1 MPINKTYKPTGIG
14 IRQKITVILLSIIML
29 SLIITGSVYHY
40 KSQESIEMVVVNHL
54 KTVANNK
61 RNAVFQIIK
70 KYQERIALISSRTQ
84 LRIALS
90 QLKQSETSD
99 ESTAHVHKI
108 YKIITDA
115 KASIK
120 SIQNII
126 VTNTDA
132 QVVTSSANIH
142 ANGEI
147 KRQLLPAKDKRYAI
161 AFNLN
166 KETDV
171 TTLFISQRLQLDGHL
186 IGYAILEMNLSDF
199 SVVTDTQ
206 FGLGNSEETTLVYQD
221 PSTGS
226 ITPIYPVALT
236 LGYEQGSWVDP
247 FALVRQKDDDIT
259 TYIDH
264 KGHDVLA
271 VAYAFKE
278 LNLGLVYKIDH
289 ADALGI
295 ISEQR
300 QFLIISSLAT
310 ALVGGIVV
318 LILSRTITKPII
330 DLTYVA
336 SMIANGDLSQRIQ
349 YFTKDELGMLAQA
362 FNQMADKLID
372 ANQVLEQRVSEKTLE
387 LFQANES
394 LARLNRDL
402 ELLSLKDALTGISNR
417 RAFDDLLEE
426 EWKRC
431 HRDGTS
437 LGLIMID
444 IDFFKKYNDSLG
456 HSAGDACLKQVANLI
471 DQAVHRNSDMVARYG
486 GEEFVVLLPNTP
498 LDDALSVAHR
508 IQEAMAK
515 GKILHP
521 DSPISSHVTLSIGLG
536 AIVPER
542 NTSPQA
548 FLEAV
553 DATLYLSK
561 DKGRNT
567 ISTIQDI

>member
-1 MPINKTYKPTGIG
+1 MPINKTFKPTGIG
-14 IRQKITVILLSIIML
+14 IRQKITVILLTIIML
-29 SLIITGSVYHY
+29 SLVITGSIYHF

-61 RNAVFQIIK
+61 RNAVFQIVK
-70 KYQERIALISSRTQ
+70 KYQERIALVSSRTQ
-84 LRIALS
+84 MRIALNKFS
-90 QLKQSETSD
+90 QSKVEGERAT
-99 ESTAHVHKI
+99 HIRKI

-120 SIQNII
+120 NIQNII
-126 VTNTDA
+126 VTNVDA
-132 QVVTSSANIH
+132 QVVTSSSNIN
-142 ANGEI
+142 ANGEV
-147 KRQLLPAKDKRYAI
+147 KRQLLPAKEKRFAI
-161 AFNLN
+161 AFELN
-166 KETDV
+166 EETDV
-171 TTLFISQRLQLDGHL
+171 TTLFIAQRLLLDGHL
-186 IGYAILEMNLSDF
+186 IGYVILEMGLSDF
-199 SVVTDTQ
+199 AVVTDTQ
-206 FGLGNSEETTLVYQD
+206 FGLGSSEETTLVYQE
-221 PSTGS
+221 PSTGH
-226 ITPIYPVALT
+226 ITPIYPEALT
-236 LGYEQGSWVDP
+236 LGYEQNSWVDP
-247 FALVRQKDDDIT
+247 FVLVRQRDDDIT
-259 TYIDH
+259 TYVDH

-336 SMIANGDLSQRIQ
+336 SMIANGDLSQRIHH
-349 YFTKDELGMLAQA
+349 FTKDELGMLAHA

-372 ANQVLEQRVSEKTLE
+372 ANQVLEQRVNEKTLE

-417 RAFDDLLEE
+417 RAFDALLEE
-426 EWKRC
+426 EWSRC
-431 HRDGTS
+431 HRDGTY

-444 IDFFKKYNDSLG
+444 IDFFKRFNDSLG
-456 HSAGDACLKQVANLI
+456 HSAGDACLKQVASIL
-471 DQAVHRNSDMVARYG
+471 DQTVHRNSDMVARYG
-486 GEEFVVLLPNTP
+486 GEEFVILLPNTP
-498 LDDALSVAHR
+498 LADVISVAHR
-508 IQEAMAK
+508 VQEAIEQ
-515 GKILHP
+515 GKIIHP
-521 DSPISSHVTLSIGLG
+521 DSPISSHITLSIGLG
-536 AIVPER
+536 STVPER
-542 NTSPQA
+542 NVSPQR
-548 FLEAV
+548 FLETV
-553 DATLYLSK
+553 DATLYISK

-567 ISTIQDI
+567 ISTTQDM